1 MQSLA
6 DLQKRTKNAREDD
19 RLVSIVR
26 IAESPSQAERM
37 ALELEHPLSLVKE
50 VRHLAVLK
58 RDYSD
63 DFWQSIDT
71 TFTTLT
77 TELSLTDPKEIPCYF
92 GRYSFGGPRV
102 QDPTEQGVLVFRP
115 HPFLPPLFWDYEIKD
130 EEGKTLFSTAPYI
143 DEDFMGC
150 GKYDGVRIQLTAGT
164 NSLPIGLVI
173 NIESSINVG
182 VSLIFG
188 VNKGEAASRWHRFVP
203 MKKSGKSESFDWEC
217 IPGHRFVNHDSS
229 VLLRKLSPNELEVLF
244 GEKEFR
250 LGGEYV
256 LTVEHHLGCSV
267 NDKDMV
273 FELTAHYKFESPWY
287 KEWPEHNHCRKLFVS
302 GSRESGNMPLCRPFN
317 VLISCMLGNGRG
329 ITVCDEPLE
338 ASVQD
343 FIDGT
348 PKEING
354 LATIRKFFSFKKSV
368 FESYNTVHS
377 REFDPSLVPWGWKK
391 KH

>member
-19 RLVSIVR
+19 RLVTIVQ
-26 IAESPSQAERM
+26 ITESPSQADRM
-37 ALELEHPLSLVKE
+37 ALELEYPLSLVGE

-63 DFWQSIDT
+63 IFSHDFGDAPQV
-71 TFTTLT
+71 
-77 TELSLTDPKEIPCYF
+77 EPSLTNPKEILCYF

-102 QDPTEQGVLVFRP
+102 HDPTEQGVLVFRP

-130 EEGKTLFSTAPYI
+130 EEGKTLFSTAPHINESFTGYGN
-143 DEDFMGC
+143 DN
-150 GKYDGVRIQLTAGT
+150 DGVRIQLTAGT

-173 NIESSINVG
+173 NFESDIDVG
-182 VSLIFG
+182 VSLTFK
-188 VNKGEAASRWHRFVP
+188 VSKGEAASRWHRFVP
-203 MKKSGKSESFDWEC
+203 MEKSRKSESFNWEH
-217 IPGHRFVNHDSS
+217 IPGRRFANHDSS
-229 VLLRKLSPNELEVLF
+229 VLLRKLSSNELEVLF
-244 GEKEFR
+244 GEKSLR
-250 LGGEYV
+250 LGGEYI
-256 LTVEHHLGCSV
+256 LTVEHCLGCSV

-273 FELTAHYKFESPWY
+273 FELTAHYQFKSPWY
-287 KEWPEHNHCRKLFVS
+287 KEWPEYIYCKKLFAP
-302 GSRESGNMPLCRPFN
+302 GSRESGNMPLFRPFN
-317 VLISCMLGNGRG
+317 TLISCIPGNGSG

-348 PKEING
+348 PKEIDG
-354 LATIRKFFSFKKSV
+354 LATMRKFFSFKKSV
-368 FESYNTVHS
+368 FNSYNTEPF
-377 REFDPSLVPWGWKK
+377 REFDPNLVPWGWEK